1 MLATDVRI
9 VRKLIALSTLMVLLI
24 LLLGFNSALGQPLTL
39 SLTLVYTR
47 ANGRIGDIALTGSGE
62 VLFTNYPSKPGRLW
76 LLSGGSEKL
85 VCEASKTTYDLYGVA
100 VLKDGDVYVSCSYTG
115 EVLRIARGGNV
126 STVYV
131 RASKNVGPLAF
142 APNGTL
148 YFAELIPTEGY
159 QSVFKLVPGFAND
172 SGKMF
177 EIPVYTAPLPI
188 GGIAFNNRANSSSAT
203 DLGAGS
209 GSLLTV
215 LLYSMLTGRAGQLC
229 MVLFSISMIISTSV
243 TGVAPATFITLTSGL
258 ASSTGFWMLTAPR

>member
-1 MLATDVRI
+1 MLALR
-9 VRKLIALSTLMVLLI
+9 RPIALLTFMVLLI
-24 LLLGFNSALGQPLTL
+24 LLGFNSALGQPLTP

-47 ANGRIGDIALTGSGE
+47 ANGRVGDIALTGSGE
-62 VLFTNYPSKPGRLW
+62 VLFTNYPTKPGRLW
-76 LLSGGSEKL
+76 LLSGGFERL
-85 VCEASKTTYDLYGVA
+85 VYEFSKTTYDLYGVA
-100 VLKDGDVYVSCSYTG
+100 ASRDGDVYVSCPYTG
-115 EVLRIARGGNV
+115 EILRITRSGVFTG
-126 STVYV
+126 YV